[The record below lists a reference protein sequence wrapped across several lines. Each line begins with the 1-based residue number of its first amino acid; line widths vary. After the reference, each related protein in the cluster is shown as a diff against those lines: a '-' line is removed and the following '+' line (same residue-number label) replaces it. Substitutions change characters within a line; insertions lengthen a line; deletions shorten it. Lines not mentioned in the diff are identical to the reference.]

1 MSISQSISFNGHGVI
16 RLCKAQITIFIL
28 LFLHIYLTN
37 CNISHVKVLF
47 SYIWQSHWNQE
58 QNKKFQ
64 SKDATNLMNYHEWNE
79 LLVYQHMHMTLHPL
93 VKISWKVQN
102 LSVESGICNLV
113 IKLNNVWL
121 FPSINRTLI
130 LRKWPSFISR
140 SQFKIFDFIT
150 TIITKEYESNHQ
162 KIDFT

>member
-1 MSISQSISFNGHGVI
+1 
-16 RLCKAQITIFIL
+16 
-28 LFLHIYLTN
+28 
-37 CNISHVKVLF
+37 
-47 SYIWQSHWNQE
+47 
-58 QNKKFQ
+58 
-64 SKDATNLMNYHEWNE
+64 MNYHEWNE
-79 LLVYQHMHMTLHPL
+79 LLVYQHMQMTLHPL

-130 LRKWPSFISR
+130 LRKWLPFISR

-150 TIITKEYESNHQ
+150 TIITKEYESDHQ